1 MIPWILSAKAYKPWT
16 TRTDGHGRPR
26 RAADNAMI
34 GAFRNEGAPMALGDI
49 MTAGVVTVEMDDRL
63 GVVKEIFDT
72 QGFHHLLVTDENKKL
87 SGIVSDRDLLRA
99 LSPYVGSAAE
109 TARDLA
115 TLNKRVHQIM
125 TRHPLT
131 LRPQSGIAEAVNLLL
146 AHRISCIPIVDD
158 DFKPVGI
165 VSWRDLLKSLAAK

>member
-1 MIPWILSAKAYKPWT
+1 
-16 TRTDGHGRPR
+16 
-26 RAADNAMI
+26 
-34 GAFRNEGAPMALGDI
+34 MALCNI
-49 MTAGVVTVEMDDRL
+49 MTARVVTVEMDDRL
-63 GVVKEIFDT
+63 EAVKEIFDT
-72 QGFHHLLVTDENKKL
+72 MSFHHLLVVDQHKKL

-125 TRHPLT
+125 TRHPIT
-131 LRPQSGIAEAVNLLL
+131 LQPQSGIAEAVNLLL

-158 DFKPVGI
+158 DFRPVGI
-165 VSWRDLLKSLAAK
+165 VSWRDLLKALVPGVKGGPS

>member
-1 MIPWILSAKAYKPWT
+1 MVMRDVMT
-16 TRTDGHGRPR
+16 TR
-26 RAADNAMI
+26 I
-34 GAFRNEGAPMALGDI
+34 
-49 MTAGVVTVEMDDRL
+49 VTVAMDDRL
-63 GVVKEIFDT
+63 EVVKEIFDT
-72 QGFHHLLVTDENKKL
+72 MHFHHLLVIDEHAKL

-125 TRHPLT
+125 SRHPIT
-131 LRPQSGIAEAVNLLL
+131 LHPQSTAAEAVGLLL

-158 DFKPVGI
+158 EFKPVGI
-165 VSWRDLLKSLAAK
+165 VSWRDLLKSLSATASG